1 MARNEAE
8 TRADLIDP
16 RLREWGWWSEG
27 DVRVS
32 REYQVA
38 PGRIVGG
45 GQPQQ
50 RMILDYLLLM
60 KGRKLAVLE
69 AKAEDKPLT
78 EGLAQAKQYAEKLG
92 VRFAYCTNGL
102 GYYEVDMHTAVE
114 KPVSVL
120 PSPADLWIRAIAS
133 EPPLKIELTTV
144 PTETKGG
151 TFKGRYYQER
161 AVEAVLGAIAEN
173 KRRILL
179 TLATGTGKT
188 YIAFQIAWKL
198 FQARWTS
205 DGTGKRRPRIL
216 FLADRNVLANQ
227 ASNAFGAF
235 ADDAV
240 VRIRPADIRK
250 AGGVP
255 KNASVFIT
263 IFQTFMS
270 GVDGQGEKDPYF
282 GEYPADFF
290 DFIVVDECH
299 RGGASD
305 ESQWRAILEYFSSA
319 VQLGLTATPRRDE
332 NVDTYDYFG
341 DPVYV
346 YSLKDGINDGYLT
359 PFRVKQISTT
369 LDEYTF
375 TPGDR
380 VIAGE
385 IDTEHTYTE
394 EEFNRLIVIRSREV
408 ARTRIFME
416 QMNPMEKTLVFCQ
429 SQEHAL
435 EIRDIINKLKTV
447 PDVNYCHR
455 VTADDGDIG
464 DRWLLA
470 FQDNEKAIPVIL
482 TTSEKLSTGVD
493 ALNIRNIVLLRQITS
508 MIEFK
513 QIIGRGTRLFDGKDY
528 FTIYDFVKAH
538 EHFNDPEWD
547 GEPIPPDIPTPP
559 DDDDDD
565 DADDNGDGGDD
576 DTDPDAKRP
585 TKIRVELAPG
595 REMEIDYMM
604 TTTFWGPNGKQM
616 TAAEFLKYLFG
627 ELPNFY
633 KDENDLRKIWSDP
646 LTRIELLT
654 RLADHGLSLDDL
666 QKIQDLISATDSDL
680 YDVLAYVSFN
690 APRKTRNERADGAR
704 RKVSKQFSERAHDFI
719 EFVLE
724 QYVSQGVEEL
734 RPDNLAPLL
743 ELRFGTVNEGLDE
756 LGFTPDQAGEAF
768 RSFQKHLYVERA

>member
-16 RLREWGWWSEG
+16 RLREWGWLSAG
-27 DVRVS
+27 DVHVS

-45 GQPQQ
+45 GRPQQ

-114 KPVSVL
+114 NQVSVL
-120 PSPADLWIRAIAS
+120 PSPADLWMRSIAS

-151 TFKGRYYQER
+151 TFTGRYYQER
-161 AVEAVLGAIAEN
+161 AIETVLGAIAEN

-205 DGTGKRRPRIL
+205 DGTGNRRPRIL

-227 ASNAFGAF
+227 AFNAFGAF
-235 ADDAV
+235 AEDAV

-270 GVDGQGEKDPYF
+270 GVNGEGEKDPYF

-332 NVDTYDYFG
+332 NIDTYNYFG
-341 DPVYV
+341 APVYV
-346 YSLKDGINDGYLT
+346 YSLKEGINDGYLT

-369 LDEYTF
+369 LDQYAF
-375 TPGDR
+375 TPGDK

-385 IDTEHTYTE
+385 IDPEHTYTE
-394 EEFNRLIVIRSREV
+394 EEFNRRIVIRSREV

-416 QMNPMEKTLVFCQ
+416 QMNSMEKTLVFCQ

-435 EIRDIINKLKTV
+435 EIRDIINRLKTI
-447 PDVNYCHR
+447 PDPNYCHR

-470 FQDNEKAIPVIL
+470 FQDNEKAVPVIL

-528 FTIYDFVKAH
+528 FTVYDFVKAH
-538 EHFNDPEWD
+538 EHFLDPEWD
-547 GEPIPPDIPTPP
+547 GEPIPPDVPGIPTPP
-559 DDDDDD
+559 D
-565 DADDNGDGGDD
+565 GEGGKPQPD
-576 DTDPDAKRP
+576 DPDGDPETPRP
-585 TKIRVELAPG
+585 EKIRVELAPG

-633 KDENDLRKIWSDP
+633 KDEDDLRKIWSDP

-654 RLADHGLSLDDL
+654 RLANHGLSSDDL
-666 QKIQDLISATDSDL
+666 EKIQDLISATESDL

-690 APRKTRNERADGAR
+690 APPKTR
-704 RKVSKQFSERAHDFI
+704 SERATAASQKMSLQFSDRARRFI

-724 QYVSQGVEEL
+724 QYVAEGVEEL
-734 RPDNLAPLL
+734 RPDRLAPLL
-743 ELRFGTVNEGLDE
+743 ELRFGNVNEGLDE
-756 LGFTPDQAGEAF
+756 IGFTPDQAGDAF
-768 RSFQKHLYVERA
+768 RSFQKHLYAATA

>member
-1 MARNEAE
+1 MPRNEAE

-45 GQPQQ
+45 GRPQQ

-92 VRFAYCTNGL
+92 VRFAYCTNGH
-102 GYYEVDMHTAVE
+102 GYYEVDMQTAAE
-114 KPVSVL
+114 QEVSVL
-120 PSPADLWIRAIAS
+120 PSPADLWVRSIGS
-133 EPPLKIELTTV
+133 ESPLKIELTTV

-198 FQARWTS
+198 FQARWTAE
-205 DGTGKRRPRIL
+205 GTGKRRPRIL

-227 ASNAFGAF
+227 AFNAFGAF

-240 VRIRPADIRK
+240 VRIRPADIRRQ
-250 AGGVP
+250 GGVP

-270 GVDGQGEKDPYF
+270 GVDGNGEKDPYF

-319 VQLGLTATPRRDE
+319 VQLGLTATPRRGE
-332 NVDTYDYFG
+332 NVDTYNYFG
-341 DPVYV
+341 EPVYV

-369 LDEYTF
+369 LDEYTY
-375 TPGDR
+375 TPGDT

-385 IDTEHTYTE
+385 IDPDHTYTE
-394 EEFNRLIVIRSREV
+394 EDFNRRIIIRSREV

-416 QMNPMEKTLVFCQ
+416 QMHPMEKTLVFCQ

-435 EIRDIINKLKTV
+435 EIRDIINRLKTV
-447 PDVNYCHR
+447 PDPNYCHR

-508 MIEFK
+508 LIEFK
-513 QIIGRGTRLFDGKDY
+513 QIVGRGTRLFDGKDY

-538 EHFNDPEWD
+538 EHFKDPEWD
-547 GEPIPPDIPTPP
+547 GEPVPPEIPPVPKPTRGDRPTP
-559 DDDDDD
+559 
-565 DADDNGDGGDD
+565 GGDD
-576 DTDPDAKRP
+576 QPEPETPRHE
-585 TKIRVELAPG
+585 KIRVELAPG
-595 REMEIDYMM
+595 RELEIDYMM

-616 TAAEFLKYLFG
+616 TAAEFLQHLFG
-627 ELPNFY
+627 ELPNFF
-633 KDENDLRKIWSDP
+633 KNEDDLRRIWSDP

-654 RLADHGLSLDDL
+654 RLADHGLSFDDL
-666 QKIQDLISATDSDL
+666 EKIQDLISATESDL

-690 APRKTRNERADGAR
+690 TPRKTRSERAVTAR
-704 RKVSKQFSERAHDFI
+704 RRVAVQFSERARDFI

-724 QYVSQGVEEL
+724 QYVSEGVEEL
-734 RPDNLAPLL
+734 RPDRLAPLL
-743 ELRFGTVNEGLDE
+743 ELRYGNVNEGLDE
-756 LGFTPDQAGEAF
+756 IGLSPDQAGEAF
-768 RSFQKHLYVERA
+768 RSFQKHLYAESA

>member
-1 MARNEAE
+1 VPRNEAE

-45 GQPQQ
+45 GRPQQ

-92 VRFAYCTNGL
+92 VRFAYCTNGH
-102 GYYEVDMHTAVE
+102 GYYEVDMQTAAE
-114 KPVSVL
+114 QEVSVL
-120 PSPADLWIRAIAS
+120 PSPADLWVRSIGS
-133 EPPLKIELTTV
+133 ESPLKIELTTV

-198 FQARWTS
+198 FQARWTAE
-205 DGTGKRRPRIL
+205 GTGKRRPRIL

-227 ASNAFGAF
+227 AFNAFGAF

-240 VRIRPADIRK
+240 VRIRPADIRRQ
-250 AGGVP
+250 GGVP

-270 GVDGQGEKDPYF
+270 GVDGNGEKDPYF

-319 VQLGLTATPRRDE
+319 VQLGLTATPRRGE
-332 NVDTYDYFG
+332 NVDTYNYFG
-341 DPVYV
+341 EPVYV

-369 LDEYTF
+369 LDEYTY
-375 TPGDR
+375 TPGDT

-385 IDTEHTYTE
+385 IDPDHTYTE
-394 EEFNRLIVIRSREV
+394 EDFNRRIIIRSREV

-416 QMNPMEKTLVFCQ
+416 QMHPMEKTLVFCQ

-435 EIRDIINKLKTV
+435 EIRDIINRLKTV
-447 PDVNYCHR
+447 PDPNYCHR

-508 MIEFK
+508 LIEFK
-513 QIIGRGTRLFDGKDY
+513 QIVGRGTRLFDGKDY

-538 EHFNDPEWD
+538 EHFKDPEWD
-547 GEPIPPDIPTPP
+547 GEPVPPEIPPVPKPTRGDRPTP
-559 DDDDDD
+559 
-565 DADDNGDGGDD
+565 GGDD
-576 DTDPDAKRP
+576 QPEPETPRHE
-585 TKIRVELAPG
+585 KIRVELAPG
-595 REMEIDYMM
+595 RELEIDYMM

-616 TAAEFLKYLFG
+616 TAAEFLQHLFG
-627 ELPNFY
+627 ELPNFF
-633 KDENDLRKIWSDP
+633 KNEDDLRRIWSDP

-654 RLADHGLSLDDL
+654 RLADHGLSFDDL
-666 QKIQDLISATDSDL
+666 EKIQDLISATESDL

-690 APRKTRNERADGAR
+690 TPRKTRSERAVTAR
-704 RKVSKQFSERAHDFI
+704 RRVAVQFSERARDFI

-724 QYVSQGVEEL
+724 QYVSEGVEEL
-734 RPDNLAPLL
+734 RPDRLAPLL
-743 ELRFGTVNEGLDE
+743 ELRYGNVNEGLDE
-756 LGFTPDQAGEAF
+756 IGLSPDQAGEAF
-768 RSFQKHLYVERA
+768 RSFQKHLYAESA